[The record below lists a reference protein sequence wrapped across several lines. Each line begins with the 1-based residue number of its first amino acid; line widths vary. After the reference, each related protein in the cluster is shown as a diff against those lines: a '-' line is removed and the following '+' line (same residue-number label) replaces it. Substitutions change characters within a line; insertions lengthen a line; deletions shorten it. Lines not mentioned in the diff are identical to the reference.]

1 MSEKLDVKQLKEMIQ
16 EAIKNVSGKKPVA
29 NKKKP
34 TAPAAK
40 KPAVKKECNDE
51 TVTEQSDAEV
61 TPAHKRKGISSM
73 KDFKG
78 PTSRK
83 GPPPVPGDAKKKKMN
98 ESVRKLIEQMVCE
111 ALDEQI
117 SGMGMGAS
125 KPASGGLAGSG
136 AVRQAQQGQK
146 QNFDWAEDL
155 KKVKDPNVS
164 LDDLLKLAN
173 HQNEQIKGLAKQ
185 GLQKKLFDVGIQV
198 K

>member
-1 MSEKLDVKQLKEMIQ
+1 MSEKLDVKQLREMIQ
-16 EAIKNVSGKKPVA
+16 EAIKDVSGKSKKQKNQPVAKKANKDEKPV
-29 NKKKP
+29 
-34 TAPAAK
+34 
-40 KPAVKKECNDE
+40 V
-51 TVTEQSDAEV
+51 EQSDAEV
-61 TPAHKRKGISSM
+61 TDRHKKKGISSM

-78 PTSRK
+78 ASSRK
-83 GPPPVPGDAKKKKMN
+83 SPPPVPSNAKKKSGMN
-98 ESVRKLIEQMVCE
+98 EGVRRLIEQMVSD

-125 KPASGGLAGSG
+125 KPAGGGLAGSNSI
-136 AVRQAQQGQK
+136 RQAQQGQK

-164 LDDLLKLAN
+164 LDVLMKLAA

-185 GLQKKLFDVGIQV
+185 AITKKLFPLGMQV